1 MAKDKNKNEIIAQAG
16 DLRALLL
23 QYRDSAG
30 FTSEQMAT
38 ALCLSESVINNLESE
53 EFHLLAEP
61 PYVRGY
67 IRNYAKQADADSS
80 NAVRIYEVLRGA
92 NPDEL
97 DYHIKVSPSMHQSTK
112 SMSPI
117 LSQLALLSLL
127 IAGLLGLFMIPA
139 VNQWVSNTWDSFSR
153 QTREQSSIAND
164 KPSLIGT
171 MPTPIPLK
179 NQTQDQKNR
188 NKTTPPSINKEI
200 QKENKNT
207 ATLPITDK
215 TKTTEDSPKESIK
228 KTEGHSDASS
238 EQQTQN
244 LTDDKPTL
252 PETSGKDINIKL
264 VFTKEVWMRIKDANN
279 KTVYEGQTAAGQER
293 TLKLEKPLT
302 FRVGNAQGL
311 SLFVNGKP
319 VDISQYIQGSIANFT
334 LK

>member
-23 QYRDSAG
+23 KYRDSTG

-38 ALCLSESVINNLESE
+38 ALCLSESVINNLENE

-67 IRNYAKQADADSS
+67 IRNYAKQADVDSS
-80 NAVRIYEVLRGA
+80 NAIRIYEVLRGA

-97 DYHIKVSPSMHQSTK
+97 DYHIKASPSMHQSPK
-112 SMSPI
+112 GMSPI
-117 LSQLALLSLL
+117 LSQLALFLLL
-127 IAGLLGLFMIPA
+127 IGGLFGLFMVPA
-139 VNQWVSNTWDSFSR
+139 VNQWISNTWDSFSK
-153 QTREQSSIAND
+153 QTGEQSSIANN
-164 KPSLIGT
+164 KPSLTGT
-171 MPTPIPLK
+171 MPTPTPLK
-179 NQTQDQKNR
+179 NQDQKNR
-188 NKTTPPSINKEI
+188 NKTTPSPLNKERQI
-200 QKENKNT
+200 ENKNT

-215 TKTTEDSPKESIK
+215 TKTADDNTEEPIK
-228 KTEGHSDASS
+228 KIKGHSGALS
-238 EQQTQN
+238 EQQAQN
-244 LTDDKPTL
+244 STDDKPTL
-252 PETSGKDINIKL
+252 PEATGKDINIKL

-293 TLKLEKPLT
+293 TLILEKPLT

>member
-1 MAKDKNKNEIIAQAG
+1 MAKDKNQNKIIAQAG

-38 ALCLSESVINNLESE
+38 ALCLSEEVINNLENE
-53 EFHLLAEP
+53 EFNLLAEP

-67 IRNYAKQADADSS
+67 IRNYAKQADVDSS
-80 NAVRIYEVLRGA
+80 KAVRIYETLRGA

-117 LSQLALLSLL
+117 FSQLALLLLL
-127 IAGLLGLFMIPA
+127 IAALLGLFMIPA
-139 VNQWVSNTWDSFSR
+139 VNQWLSNTWDSFSK
-153 QTREQSSIAND
+153 QTGEQSTIAND

-171 MPTPIPLK
+171 MPIPIPLN
-179 NQTQDQKNR
+179 NQAEKSQT
-188 NKTTPPSINKEI
+188 
-200 QKENKNT
+200 
-207 ATLPITDK
+207 K
-215 TKTTEDSPKESIK
+215 TKKAIAATDIK
-228 KTEGHSDASS
+228 KQDSKPAPSSVTNKVKNNEEKIEAGKKVVENSDTPS
-238 EQQTQN
+238 EQQAEN
-244 LTDDKPTL
+244 LNEAKPTL
-252 PETSGKDINIKL
+252 PETTGKSINIKL

-279 KTVYEGQTAAGQER
+279 KTIYEGQTAPGQER
-293 TLKLEKPLT
+293 TLTLDKPLT

-311 SLFVNGKP
+311 SLFVNDKP
-319 VDISQYIQGSIANFT
+319 VNISQYIKGSIANFT

>member
-1 MAKDKNKNEIIAQAG
+1 MAKDKNQNKIIAQAG

-30 FTSEQMAT
+30 FTPEQMAT
-38 ALCLSESVINNLESE
+38 ALCLSEGVINNLENE

-67 IRNYAKQADADSS
+67 IRNYAKQADEDSS
-80 NAVRIYEVLRGA
+80 KAIRIYETLRGA

-97 DYHIKVSPSMHQSTK
+97 DYHIKVSPSMNQSERRI
-112 SMSPI
+112 SPI
-117 LSQLALLSLL
+117 LSQLALLLLL
-127 IAGLLGLFMIPA
+127 IAALFSLFMIPT
-139 VNQWVSNTWDSFSR
+139 VNQWVSNTWDSFSK
-153 QTREQSSIAND
+153 QAGEQGSSAND

-171 MPTPIPLK
+171 MPIPIPLK
-179 NQTQDQKNR
+179 NQTEKAQVKT
-188 NKTTPPSINKEI
+188 NKTTAGLQKEESKPLLPSVDRKTKNNEENKEI
-200 QKENKNT
+200 DKKVAEN
-207 ATLPITDK
+207 
-215 TKTTEDSPKESIK
+215 
-228 KTEGHSDASS
+228 SDTPPS
-238 EQQTQN
+238 EQQTQSEN
-244 LTDDKPTL
+244 EDKPSL
-252 PETSGKDINIKL
+252 PETTGKDINIKL

-293 TLKLEKPLT
+293 NLKLEKPLT

-319 VDISQYIQGSIANFT
+319 VDISQYIKGSIANFT